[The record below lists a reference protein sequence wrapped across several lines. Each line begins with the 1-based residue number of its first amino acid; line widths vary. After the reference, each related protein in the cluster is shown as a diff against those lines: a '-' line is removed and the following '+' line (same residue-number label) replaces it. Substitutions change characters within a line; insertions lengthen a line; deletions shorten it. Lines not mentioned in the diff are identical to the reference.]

1 MKAHHD
7 GGDLA
12 ACALPDTAQV
22 TGVDGRRNPM
32 NLLYGDDPPLD
43 ASAVLDQFDTH
54 AGLAIAGM
62 AVLDERGTI
71 LAADDLFTRTAGS
84 GSGDPAGQT
93 LAHALR
99 AEPAEA
105 LAAALAAGGSVTVA
119 LPGPDGPRPA
129 MLDVSPLPVP
139 LGSGV
144 MVARLRLACESDQ
157 ALAAMSEPLA
167 ARDIVALLRQEVR
180 TPLTSIRGYAELIAD
195 RLEDPEEMAELAS
208 VILAEAGHLA
218 TLLDELALLERITC
232 REVDLQMDMIDV
244 NSVVSDAA
252 RRLEPDAHGIEIVL
266 ELEQHLPA
274 IPADR
279 DALLLMVT
287 GLLRESLR
295 VSPAG
300 STVRLQTSHLRQNL
314 HLSVSDTGYPIA
326 DDDRERIFELFHR
339 LDGRAARRMGGSG
352 LALPVARAIAR
363 LHGGSIWAE
372 SGGEA
377 GATLRLVLPLTG
389 GQTVQAAD

>member
-1 MKAHHD
+1 
-7 GGDLA
+7 
-12 ACALPDTAQV
+12 
-22 TGVDGRRNPM
+22 M

-43 ASAVLDQFDTH
+43 ASAALDQFDTH